1 MTKKTNR
8 QPVLSIVACTDSRGG
23 IGNKGH
29 LLFDI
34 KEDKHNFAMLTRG
47 HTVLMGRATYDS
59 LPNGALPHRR
69 NIVISRTIKSLP
81 DAEVYHSISEALAAC
96 ADDGEVM
103 VIGGGEVYRE
113 TIGMASRLYLTV
125 VNDTAPADTWFPE
138 ITKEWHV
145 ISRKRLTDMAEF
157 VVMEK

>member
-1 MTKKTNR
+1 M
-8 QPVLSIVACTDSRGG
+8 LSIVACTDSRGG

-69 NIVISRTIKSLP
+69 NIVISRTIKVCPTLRCIILSAKP
-81 DAEVYHSISEALAAC
+81 
-96 ADDGEVM
+96 
-103 VIGGGEVYRE
+103 
-113 TIGMASRLYLTV
+113 SRHVLT
-125 VNDTAPADTWFPE
+125 TA
-138 ITKEWHV
+138 
-145 ISRKRLTDMAEF
+145 R
-157 VVMEK
+157 

>member
-47 HTVLMGRATYDS
+47 YRAD
-59 LPNGALPHRR
+59 GARHLRQ
-69 NIVISRTIKSLP
+69 S
-81 DAEVYHSISEALAAC
+81 A
-96 ADDGEVM
+96 
-103 VIGGGEVYRE
+103 
-113 TIGMASRLYLTV
+113 
-125 VNDTAPADTWFPE
+125 
-138 ITKEWHV
+138 
-145 ISRKRLTDMAEF
+145 
-157 VVMEK
+157 